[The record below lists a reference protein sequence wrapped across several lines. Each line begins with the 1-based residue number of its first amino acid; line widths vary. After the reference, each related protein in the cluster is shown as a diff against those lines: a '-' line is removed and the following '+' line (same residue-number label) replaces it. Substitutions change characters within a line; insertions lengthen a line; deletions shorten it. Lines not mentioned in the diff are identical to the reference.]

1 VKKFKTTKIAKES
14 TPMLKRKI
22 SVSKRKTSFQ
32 ALKPENAVTKEIAK
46 VE

>member
-1 VKKFKTTKIAKES
+1 VKKFKTTKTAKES
-14 TPMLKRKI
+14 TPML
-22 SVSKRKTSFQ
+22 KRKTSFQ